1 MITPIP
7 QEAFN
12 IAPAYAEVTM
22 IVGASLLLLV
32 DMYLSESKRSIT
44 YLLSLAL
51 LVLGLTAP
59 AVQAETLIDRV
70 WGSDY
75 VGDTKTLD
83 VHVKRLR
90 SKIEDDPANPTR
102 IVTIRGLG
110 YKYDKQR
117 SA

>member
-51 LVLGLTAP
+51 L
-59 AVQAETLIDRV
+59 AVCATISYGDFMAGTTTYTFNGMYV
-70 WGSDY
+70 SDPMSNLL
-75 VGDTKTLD
+75 KL
-83 VHVKRLR
+83 LR
-90 SKIEDDPANPTR
+90 TWHW
-102 IVTIRGLG
+102 V
-110 YKYDKQR
+110 
-117 SA
+117 